1 MLRRVMLGRASLFNY
16 DCPKGRVILQRASLF
31 NYDCPEGQVMSY
43 EILRIVM
50 IGYAKFEVERAIIS

>member
-1 MLRRVMLGRASLFNY
+1 MIAPRG
-16 DCPKGRVILQRASLF
+16 KF

-50 IGYAKFEVERAIIS
+50 IGYAKFEVGRAIISTMIATRGKL